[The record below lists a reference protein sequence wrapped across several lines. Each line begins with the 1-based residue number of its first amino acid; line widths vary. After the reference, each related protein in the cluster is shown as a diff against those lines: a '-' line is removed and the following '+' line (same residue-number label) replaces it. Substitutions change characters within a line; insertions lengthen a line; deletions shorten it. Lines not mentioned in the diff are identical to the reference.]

1 MKKIIEVTII
11 LSYEQEKNEF
21 KCKPNESL
29 FNVLLAFASK
39 KCLNFEE
46 LSFLYDGKAL
56 NKSDFNKPI
65 SQFIT
70 KINEG
75 IVTILVYH
83 NPNILSEER
92 NLLNLNVK
100 AKSYFWLDSR
110 PTEISC
116 SMKSKMID
124 ISRAFSNEIGI
135 DINLLSFKYQN
146 KDLDFQKN
154 FYEIANEM
162 DKNRKRMD
170 IFVQNKD
177 SINNE
182 NKQENN
188 IVNKK
193 DEDNICKKYKAL
205 IIIIIILLILLI
217 IIVIFV
223 VLYFT
228 VLKKDDDDN
237 NSTTINS
244 ADSLDETQKI
254 IETYKI
260 ISTNKIIETNK
271 IISTDGIIGMDT
283 NKIIET
289 DKSEKTDTNIIIKTD
304 EVKKTE
310 IIVTTKCNDR
320 CNLCDSNNLDNC
332 LSCKED
338 FDLIEGECIPYTFY
352 IIYNVTRYY
361 EEITLFNYRRLNDI
375 YALKIEDNIINP
387 NIVYTFPDRRKYTVY
402 YYFQEKTVISLTSM
416 FESVSKII
424 DFSFNNKYL
433 NNFYIKDMKRMFA
446 LCPTLTKLTIDF
458 TNINA
463 IYLKEIDNLFY
474 SVQSLITI
482 NLINLNENN
491 LANMSKIFYNCQNLK
506 EVNFHN
512 FNTEKVVNMSYMFYY
527 VYNLEYL
534 DLSSFKTSKVSDMR
548 SMFYLC
554 YKLESLYIS
563 NFDTKNVINMREMFS
578 QCRALTSL
586 NTKIFNTEIVTDI
599 SYMFYNC
606 EGLTSLDLSKMNTQ
620 KVTDMDSIFNQC
632 VSLQYLNID
641 NFNTENVIS
650 MQYMFNVC
658 SSLTSLNLKNFDTKN
673 VKYFRRMFG
682 RCRSLTSIDISNFKP
697 ENIQSAN
704 KMFYD
709 CNNLKYID
717 ISNLIFNSYTN
728 LFSYIPEGCT
738 LKINKRSDTKILSYP
753 KNCNIIW
760 VD

>member
-124 ISRAFSNEIGI
+124 ISRSFSNEIGI

-205 IIIIIILLILLI
+205 IIIIIILLILLK

-283 NKIIET
+283 NKII
-289 DKSEKTDTNIIIKTD
+289 N
-304 EVKKTE
+304 
-310 IIVTTKCNDR
+310 
-320 CNLCDSNNLDNC
+320 
-332 LSCKED
+332 
-338 FDLIEGECIPYTFY
+338 
-352 IIYNVTRYY
+352 
-361 EEITLFNYRRLNDI
+361 
-375 YALKIEDNIINP
+375 
-387 NIVYTFPDRRKYTVY
+387 
-402 YYFQEKTVISLTSM
+402 
-416 FESVSKII
+416 
-424 DFSFNNKYL
+424 
-433 NNFYIKDMKRMFA
+433 
-446 LCPTLTKLTIDF
+446 
-458 TNINA
+458 
-463 IYLKEIDNLFY
+463 
-474 SVQSLITI
+474 
-482 NLINLNENN
+482 
-491 LANMSKIFYNCQNLK
+491 
-506 EVNFHN
+506 
-512 FNTEKVVNMSYMFYY
+512 
-527 VYNLEYL
+527 
-534 DLSSFKTSKVSDMR
+534 
-548 SMFYLC
+548 
-554 YKLESLYIS
+554 
-563 NFDTKNVINMREMFS
+563 
-578 QCRALTSL
+578 
-586 NTKIFNTEIVTDI
+586 
-599 SYMFYNC
+599 
-606 EGLTSLDLSKMNTQ
+606 
-620 KVTDMDSIFNQC
+620 
-632 VSLQYLNID
+632 
-641 NFNTENVIS
+641 
-650 MQYMFNVC
+650 
-658 SSLTSLNLKNFDTKN
+658 
-673 VKYFRRMFG
+673 
-682 RCRSLTSIDISNFKP
+682 
-697 ENIQSAN
+697 
-704 KMFYD
+704 
-709 CNNLKYID
+709 
-717 ISNLIFNSYTN
+717 
-728 LFSYIPEGCT
+728 
-738 LKINKRSDTKILSYP
+738 
-753 KNCNIIW
+753 
-760 VD
+760 